1 VSTLLIGLPADTD
14 LAGSTWDTAEVRSYH
29 FVAGVESET
38 DANATIVETEQSRR
52 IRLEK
57 NVGAETKTHTGNGA
71 ESGQSSCA
79 G

>member
-1 VSTLLIGLPADTD
+1 
-14 LAGSTWDTAEVRSYH
+14 VRSYH

-52 IRLEK
+52 IRLENK
-57 NVGAETKTHTGNGA
+57 SVGAKTKTHTGNGA
-71 ESGQSSCA
+71 KGGQSSCA